1 MTLGR
6 LHVLTDF
13 LFQQRY
19 SHAQLA
25 EFAIRGGADVIQFRQ
40 KDGDARH
47 RLYELEGVAQA
58 ASERGVCV
66 IVNDDPSLALS
77 VGADGV
83 HLGQTDLPIPMARR
97 ILGDDCIIGATVTSA
112 DQARKA
118 QYEGANYVGFGPVF
132 ATASKRSP
140 AKVKGLAGLEETC
153 KAVSIPVIAIAGLT
167 PERVS
172 SVMEAGAYGIA
183 VMTAISTRPNPEAA
197 TRRFA
202 EALGIG

>member
-1 MTLGR
+1 MTIGR

-19 SHAQLA
+19 SHAELA
-25 EFAIRGGADVIQFRQ
+25 VCAIKGGADTIQYRQ

-47 RLYELEGVAQA
+47 RLYELEGVARA
-58 ASERGVCV
+58 ASEHGVCLT
-66 IVNDDPSLALS
+66 VNDDPSLALS
-77 VGADGV
+77 VRADGV

-97 ILGDDCIIGATVTSA
+97 ILGDDCIIGATANSA
-112 DQARKA
+112 DEARRA
-118 QYEGANYVGFGPVF
+118 QDQGASYIGFGPVF
-132 ATASKRSP
+132 STASKRSP
-140 AKVKGLAGLEETC
+140 AKVRGLGGLEKTC

-167 PERVS
+167 PERVA
-172 SVMEAGAYGIA
+172 SVMEVGAHGIA
-183 VMTAISTRPNPEAA
+183 IMTAISTSPNPEEA